1 MDSVI
6 YTVSIIRRR
15 AVTEK
20 AMTVFLFGEEIA
32 DISSSLVEEVRN
44 VMDRQEVREA
54 IIDAV
59 ESLILL
65 VVFLPIVSILEKMD
79 F

>member
-1 MDSVI
+1 
-6 YTVSIIRRR
+6 
-15 AVTEK
+15 
-20 AMTVFLFGEEIA
+20 
-32 DISSSLVEEVRN
+32 
-44 VMDRQEVREA
+44 MDRQEVREA

-65 VVFLPIVSILEKMD
+65 IVFLPIVSILEKMD

>member
-1 MDSVI
+1 MAFPLSLFG
-6 YTVSIIRRR
+6 
-15 AVTEK
+15 
-20 AMTVFLFGEEIA
+20 FLFGEEIA

-44 VMDRQEVREA
+44 AMDRQEVREA

-65 VVFLPIVSILEKMD
+65 IVFLPIVSILEKMD